1 MTPHA
6 IVVDD
11 NRDVLDD
18 VSDRLES
25 MGHTCDL
32 AETQSDARKLLEHG
46 RFSYALLDLEIPV
59 RYGSPC
65 RIGNGKNLLREMRSI
80 KGLQDMP
87 VIVMTAHGHGSPRLA
102 VDVMKHSGAVDFVM
116 KPFSEADPPLE
127 EVIEDVLRIT
137 RRTRP
142 GARAFSEVVCDP
154 EPPQPFKEGEMVFS
168 ETRVELCGVRIC
180 DGRGSGLARS
190 ILDVLREKDGRG
202 MFIALSGEEL
212 ARRAGGAMTRQNDI
226 ADAIRRL
233 RERIQL
239 SLLEQANVRCTR
251 RDVVSN
257 DRRYGYRL
265 TGKITIRDVDDVNSD
280 PNDVRN
286 DPNNVKNDPNNGE
299 DDVRNDVRKIADD
312 VKSTGARQEWI
323 LGELEARGEMRK
335 DEVFPGYKNQFG
347 LSKTT
352 LERDLNA
359 LRRRG
364 LIRFDGERR
373 TGHWR
378 RA

>member
-32 AETQSDARKLLEHG
+32 AETQADARKLLERG

-87 VIVMTAHGHGSPRLA
+87 IIVMTAHGHGSPRLA
-102 VDVMKHSGAVDFVM
+102 IDVMKHGGAVDFVM

-127 EVIEDVLRIT
+127 EVIEDVLRIA
-137 RRTRP
+137 RRTHP
-142 GARAFSEVVCDP
+142 GAKAFSEVARDP
-154 EPPQPFKEGEMVFS
+154 EPPQPFEEGEMVFS

-180 DGRGSGLARS
+180 DGLGSGLARS
-190 ILDVLREKDGRG
+190 MLDVLREKDGRG

-212 ARRAGGAMTRQNDI
+212 ARRAGDTMTRQNDV
-226 ADAIRRL
+226 ADAVRRL
-233 RERIQL
+233 RERIQTV
-239 SLLEQANVRCTR
+239 LLEQANIRCGR
-251 RDVVSN
+251 GDVVSN

-265 TGKITIRDVDDVNSD
+265 TSKIRVRDAD
-280 PNDVRN
+280 DVRN
-286 DPNNVKNDPNNGE
+286 DADCDA
-299 DDVRNDVRKIADD
+299 DDVRNDVRNEPNDAKNDPDD
-312 VKSTGARQEWI
+312 VRNPSTRQEWI
-323 LGELEARGEMRK
+323 LAEIGARGELRK
-335 DEVFPGYKNQFG
+335 DEVFPGYKRQFG

-364 LIRFDGERR
+364 AICFDGEKR
-373 TGHWR
+373 TGRWR
-378 RA
+378 LT